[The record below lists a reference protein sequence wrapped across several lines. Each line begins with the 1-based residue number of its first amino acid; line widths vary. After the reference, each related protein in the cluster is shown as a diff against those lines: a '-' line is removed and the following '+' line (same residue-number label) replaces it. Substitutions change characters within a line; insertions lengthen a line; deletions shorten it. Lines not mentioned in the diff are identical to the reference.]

1 MVEFNGLRGFKGLNE
16 SDENENNNFDN
27 KWKKML
33 SAME

>member
-1 MVEFNGLRGFKGLNE
+1 MVEFNGLSGSKGPNE
-16 SDENENNNFDN
+16 GDENKNNNFDN